1 MDGLYSVTLMDLE
14 DYSMCKT
21 WVFDNKKS
29 SYIFLCNLYEK
40 IWKKHYIPNED
51 GTYNVIEKK
60 SAHPN
65 IEDYK
70 SINFSEGEYYNIYFK
85 DGTEIMFGICKVN
98 SERIQTEKPN
108 TPKEYMSYV
117 GEDMVEAF
125 EIAEQMINN
134 PDEITFGDMIWLC
147 KCVGMGKDIM
157 NAKEDKW
164 LDVVEDALRK
174 LGYRI

>member
-1 MDGLYSVTLMDLE
+1 MNMLKTKKRSIWQMKKYIIKKGCEKMDGLYSVTLMELE
-14 DYSMCKT
+14 DYSICKT

-70 SINFSEGEYYNIYFK
+70 SINFS
-85 DGTEIMFGICKVN
+85 V
-98 SERIQTEKPN
+98 
-108 TPKEYMSYV
+108 
-117 GEDMVEAF
+117 
-125 EIAEQMINN
+125 
-134 PDEITFGDMIWLC
+134 
-147 KCVGMGKDIM
+147 
-157 NAKEDKW
+157 
-164 LDVVEDALRK
+164 
-174 LGYRI
+174 